1 MAVIGGESMDAY
13 SLDVILKLGV
23 SVLGVVISIFM
34 KGILDAIKETKES
47 IVSLNVKIATVVEKT
62 SNHDKLFDDHK
73 EVIRA
78 HEDRIRELETSKA

>member
-1 MAVIGGESMDAY
+1 MDAY